1 MMTTPKAIV
10 QAFWGIMQTND
21 FGAASRLLGENYVL
35 YWPQSGE
42 RIEGRANFAAI
53 NQAYPAHGLWRFK
66 VHRLVAEDAEVVS
79 DVSVTDG
86 KVSGRALTFSTI
98 EDGLITTQLE
108 FWPETF
114 TAPTWRSAW
123 VTLE

>member
-10 QAFWGIMQTND
+10 QTFWDTMQTND
-21 FGAASRLLGENYVL
+21 FEAASRLLSENYVL
-35 YWPQSGE
+35 HWPQSGE
-42 RIEGRANFAAI
+42 RVEGRANFAAI
-53 NQAYPAHGLWRFK
+53 NQAYPAHGVWRFE
-66 VHRLVAEDAEVVS
+66 VYRLVAEGAEVVS

-86 KVSGRALTFSTI
+86 KVSGRVITFSTI
-98 EDGLITTQLE
+98 EDGLITAQLE
-108 FWPETF
+108 FWPEAF